1 MRKKLFIPI
10 FMLLLVIIGVGV
22 NSISSQAQ
30 SKRSVLKIETNF
42 DVSKEYDYEHVVSKK
57 NRAILQN
64 NNGQTATG
72 KYAYITNDKKIRWD
86 KTANYEYS
94 PIVAEMIKQITLNG
108 KSITIPTTIEN
119 LGRAYKEFSRV
130 DYSKLKG
137 VGEVLIKNTKNNY
150 RFLAVYLDGSNMKPK
165 IDVDPFVSINVM
177 KDNEY
182 LMNLNWIVKDKNIQK
197 ISTGTFPNSIGSAD
211 IRVEGI
217 GVGNTFN
224 EMYEKFGT
232 PHSIYVSE
240 DEIEVDYAYKDKSG
254 NYYSIQFNHNNK
266 FRNDYKFII
275 YDYLE
280 TKPNIITSVSIYYV
294 KAK

>member
-30 SKRSVLKIETNF
+30 SKKSVLKIEANF
-42 DVSKEYDYEHVVSKK
+42 DISKENDYVYVVSKK

-86 KTANYEYS
+86 KPAYYEYS
-94 PIVAEMIKQITLNG
+94 PRVAEMIEQITLNG

-119 LGRAYKEFSRV
+119 LGREYKEFSRV

-137 VGEVLIKNTKNNY
+137 MRDILIKNTNNNY
-150 RFLAVYLDGSNMKPK
+150 KFLAVYLDGSNMEPK
-165 IDVDPFVSINVM
+165 IEVDPFVAITVM

-232 PHSIYVSE
+232 PHAIYVSE
-240 DEIEVDYAYKDKSG
+240 DEITVCYAYEDKSG
-254 NYYSIQFNHNNK
+254 NYYDITFNHNKK
-266 FRNDYKFII
+266 FRSDYKFLV

-280 TKPNIITSVSIYYV
+280 TKPNIITSVEIYYN
-294 KAK
+294 K